1 MVFSPGQN
9 GESGEASKSR
19 LDSGALQVVP
29 AASHGGHQA
38 HCRQQAEKIQM
49 IDVCY
54 VSLGVIPHEGISF
67 PILNVPLYFENRNA
81 GRELH

>member
-1 MVFSPGQN
+1 MSFSPGQN
-9 GESGEASKSR
+9 GRSGEGSTFR
-19 LDSGALQVVP
+19 TDSGALQVVP

-38 HCRQQAEKIQM
+38 HCRQQAEKTQM

-54 VSLGVIPHEGISF
+54 VSLGFIPQEGISF
-67 PILNVPLYFENRNA
+67 PILNAPLYFQNRNA